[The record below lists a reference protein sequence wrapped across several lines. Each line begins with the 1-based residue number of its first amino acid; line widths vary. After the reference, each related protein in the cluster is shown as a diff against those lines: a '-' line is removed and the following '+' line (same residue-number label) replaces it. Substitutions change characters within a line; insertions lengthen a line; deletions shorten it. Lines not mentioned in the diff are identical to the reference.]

1 MIRRAASEEPVPNP
15 QHIVTNTCRIKA
27 IFAEICCA
35 TKAEIFWV
43 SSQNIFCF
51 PAFCFAHLHLS
62 LIIPIVN
69 YAFFM
74 NDARNNVSK
83 LKTDIDGKSSY
94 QVVIKLYDNSVNYV
108 FFNILFFIILDII
121 SILPD

>member
-1 MIRRAASEEPVPNP
+1 
-15 QHIVTNTCRIKA
+15 
-27 IFAEICCA
+27 
-35 TKAEIFWV
+35 
-43 SSQNIFCF
+43 
-51 PAFCFAHLHLS
+51 
-62 LIIPIVN
+62 
-69 YAFFM
+69 M